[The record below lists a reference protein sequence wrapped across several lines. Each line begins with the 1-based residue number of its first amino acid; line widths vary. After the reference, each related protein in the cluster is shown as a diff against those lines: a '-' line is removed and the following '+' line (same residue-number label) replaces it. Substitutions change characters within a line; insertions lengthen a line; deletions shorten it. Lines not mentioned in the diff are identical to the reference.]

1 MSHSGMMNK
10 RSYIPLPQSYRIWMG
25 MNKKNEHIKNNKVAA
40 QPIHAPVASVAP
52 IAPVASVAPVVSG
65 QRQYPQQPPLTG
77 GRRTHRN
84 RKRNRKR
91 THRKRNHK

>member
-10 RSYIPLPQSYRIWMG
+10 RSYVSLPQSYRNRMG
-25 MNKKNEHIKNNKVAA
+25 MNKINAHIKNNKVAS
-40 QPIHAPVASVAP
+40 QPIHAPVA
-52 IAPVASVAPVVSG
+52 PVAAVAPVVSV

-84 RKRNRKR
+84 RNRNRKR
-91 THRKRNHK
+91 THRKHNRK

>member
-25 MNKKNEHIKNNKVAA
+25 MNKKKNEHINNNKVAA
-40 QPIHAPVASVAP
+40 QPIYAPV
-52 IAPVASVAPVVSG
+52 APVASVAPVVSG

-84 RKRNRKR
+84 RKCNRKR
-91 THRKRNHK
+91 THRKRNRK